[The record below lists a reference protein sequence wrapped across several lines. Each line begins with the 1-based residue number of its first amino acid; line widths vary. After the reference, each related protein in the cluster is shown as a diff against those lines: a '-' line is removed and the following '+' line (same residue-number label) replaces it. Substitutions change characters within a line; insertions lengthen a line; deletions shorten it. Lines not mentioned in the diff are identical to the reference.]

1 MARKSM
7 VMEFGIGTDI
17 RGGDYTKAA
26 VRALEAALRQNSLGV
41 ADAFGVGRDA
51 MHVKIVIGV
60 AKPDRVDKA
69 AVAAVLPYGEAE
81 VIVEEGGL
89 DTPTEDGSGV
99 TVLANAAAIVYLD
112 LPDSPSAGDAR

>member
-17 RGGDYTKAA
+17 RGADYTKAA
-26 VRALEAALRQNSLGV
+26 VRALEAALRQNSLSV
-41 ADAFGVGRDA
+41 ADAFGVGKDA

-60 AKPDRVDKA
+60 ARPDRVDKA

-89 DTPTEDGSGV
+89 DTPSEDGSGV